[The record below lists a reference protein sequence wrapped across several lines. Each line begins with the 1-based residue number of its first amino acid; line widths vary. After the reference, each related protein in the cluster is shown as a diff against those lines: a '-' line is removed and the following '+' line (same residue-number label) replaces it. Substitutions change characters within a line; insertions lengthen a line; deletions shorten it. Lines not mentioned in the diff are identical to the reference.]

1 MISLKVYL
9 LSNLKVTV
17 YCFFKDLF
25 NLIVIEKNTILNLTP
40 ITYPFIIVTF
50 RLTPITYR
58 LFIITYPLITVTY
71 RLFIITYQLFIVTYR
86 LIIKQDSLHSD

>member
-17 YCFFKDLF
+17 YYFFKDIF
-25 NLIVIEKNTILNLTP
+25 NLIVIEKNTILNLT
-40 ITYPFIIVTF
+40 
-50 RLTPITYR
+50 L
-58 LFIITYPLITVTY
+58 ITYPLIIVTY